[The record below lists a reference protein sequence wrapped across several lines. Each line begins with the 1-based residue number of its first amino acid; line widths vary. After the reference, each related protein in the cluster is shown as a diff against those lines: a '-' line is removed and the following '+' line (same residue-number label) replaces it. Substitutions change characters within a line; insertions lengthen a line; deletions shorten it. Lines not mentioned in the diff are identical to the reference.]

1 MAIFNLFSSRQKKT
15 RGDVPDVYQYEEIP
29 QKLRVQIVHIIK
41 ATIGTR
47 VNHSHYGG
55 ETYSEVVYREI
66 HEILCKEYGVFS
78 LSNKQRI
85 SHFEAVYDYFL
96 QSENFEECLDIIEL
110 SFKFIEFHV
119 KEKQYYFT
127 RDEGTTQE
135 ATDAVEELNQRF
147 KEAGVGYEFL
157 SGEIIRIDS
166 QYIHSEVVKP
176 ALSILQGEKLL
187 KGARDEFL
195 SAHSHYRN
203 QRYKE
208 ALVDCLKSFESTM
221 KAICEKHGWE
231 FGQNDT
237 AKKLINVCVT
247 NELIPVYMQE
257 QFSHFRSLLESG
269 VPTVRN
275 KEGGHGQGSE
285 IKSVSETMVS
295 YTLHL
300 TATNIVFLGECEKK
314 VNKALQR
321 TSC

>member
-1 MAIFNLFSSRQKKT
+1 MAIFDLFSSRQKKA
-15 RGDVPDVYQYEEIP
+15 RGDVPDVYLYDSIP
-29 QKLRVQIVHIIK
+29 DKLRVQIVHIIK

-47 VNHSHYGG
+47 VNNSHYGG
-55 ETYSEVVYREI
+55 ETYSEVLYREI

-78 LSNKQRI
+78 LSQKHRI

-96 QSENFEECLDIIEL
+96 YSEDFEECLDIIEL

-119 KEKQYYFT
+119 KGKQYKFT
-127 RDEGTTQE
+127 HEEGTKQE
-135 ATDAVEELNQRF
+135 ANDAINELNYRL
-147 KEAGVGYEFL
+147 KESGVGYEFL

-166 QYIHSEVVKP
+166 QFIHSEVVKP
-176 ALSILQGEKLL
+176 TLSILQGENIFN
-187 KGARDEFL
+187 GARDEFL
-195 SAHSHYRN
+195 SAHSHYRS

-221 KAICEKHGWE
+221 KAICEKHGWQ
-231 FGQNDT
+231 FGKNDT
-237 AKKLINVCVT
+237 AKKLINVCLT
-247 NELIPVYMQE
+247 NNLIPVYMQE
-257 QFSHFRSLLESG
+257 QFSQFRALLESG

-285 IKSVSETMVS
+285 IKNVSETMVS

-314 VNKALQR
+314 VNKAKQANA
-321 TSC
+321 